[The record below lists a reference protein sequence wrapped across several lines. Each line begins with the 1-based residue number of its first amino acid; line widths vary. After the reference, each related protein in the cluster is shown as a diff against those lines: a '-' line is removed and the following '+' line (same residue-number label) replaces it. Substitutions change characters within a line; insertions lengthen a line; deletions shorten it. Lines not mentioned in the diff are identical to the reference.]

1 MAASNKGVI
10 HEMDNQVTKGAKPA
24 EPKQATPNYVPDNAP
39 IEDLGGPTPQNS
51 KPTDNS
57 NKLKTPNAAFA
68 QTGDVQTK
76 GSAGTVQQDGPL
88 GAVGLKSTGYGKGA
102 NEEAEVEA
110 DEKAEV
116 VAEEPAKDES
126 TETVVE
132 AEVQEDETIDLSADV
147 KALFEGEELSESFQ
161 EKAKTIFEATI
172 KSKIATV
179 KESLEKKYQAS
190 IDEQMSEWKTAL
202 QERVDGYL
210 HYVSTEWIEE
220 NALQVESG
228 IRGELSE
235 SFMTGLKGL
244 FEEHYVSIPEDK
256 YDVLEAMVTKLDEME
271 TKLNEQIDSN
281 VALTKRLSVS
291 VSDNIL
297 DEASAGLAL
306 SQKEKLSE
314 LAKGVEFESEEQYR
328 EKLNT
333 LKESYFTPKKVD
345 ESQEVTEET
354 SINED
359 VSPVMGQYLQALHK
373 FQ

>member
-1 MAASNKGVI
+1 MAASKKGEL

-68 QTGDVQTK
+68 QKGDPQTK
-76 GSAGTVQQDGPL
+76 GTAGTVQQDGPL

-102 NEEAEVEA
+102 NEEAEV
-110 DEKAEV
+110 
-116 VAEEPAKDES
+116 
-126 TETVVE
+126 
-132 AEVQEDETIDLSADV
+132 QEDETIDLTDDV

-179 KESLEKKYQAS
+179 KESLEAKYQAS
-190 IDEQMSEWKTAL
+190 IDEQMAEWKTAL

-328 EKLNT
+328 EKLTT
-333 LKESYFTPKKVD
+333 LKESYFAPKKVE
-345 ESQEVTEET
+345 ESQEVTEEA

-359 VSPVMGQYLQALHK
+359 VSPAMGQYLQALHK

>member
-1 MAASNKGVI
+1 MTASNSEL
-10 HEMDNQVTKGAKPA
+10 HEMENQVTKGAKPA
-24 EPKQATPNYVPDNAP
+24 EPKATTPNYVPDNAA
-39 IEDLGGPTPQNS
+39 IEDLGGPTPTNS

-57 NKLKTPNAAFA
+57 NKLKTPGAAFA
-68 QTGDVQTK
+68 QTGDPQTK
-76 GSAGTVQQDGPL
+76 GTAGTVQQDGPL
-88 GAVGLKSTGYGKGA
+88 GPVGMKSSGYGRGA
-102 NEEAEVEA
+102 NEEVEA
-110 DEKAEV
+110 ST
-116 VAEEPAKDES
+116 EET
-126 TETVVE
+126 TETV
-132 AEVQEDETIDLSADV
+132 AEVQELDIDLTDDV
-147 KALFEGEELSESFQ
+147 KALFEGEELSDTFQ
-161 EKAKTIFEATI
+161 EKARTIFEATV
-172 KSKIATV
+172 KSKIVSV
-179 KESLEKKYQAS
+179 KESLEAEFSKKL
-190 IDEQMSEWKTAL
+190 EEEVSEFKTTL
-202 QERVDGYL
+202 QERVDNYL
-210 HYVSTEWIEE
+210 HYVATEWIEE

-244 FEEHYVSIPEDK
+244 FEEHYVSIPEEK

-271 TKLNEQIDSN
+271 NKLNEQIDSN
-281 VALTKRLSVS
+281 VSLTKRLSVS

-306 SQKEKLSE
+306 SQKEKLAE

-333 LKESYFTPKKVD
+333 LKESYFAKKPVT

-359 VSPVMGQYLQALHK
+359 VSPAMGAYLQALHK

>member
-1 MAASNKGVI
+1 M
-10 HEMDNQVTKGAKPA
+10 ENQVTKGAAKADSMPT
-24 EPKQATPNYVPDNAP
+24 TPNYVPDAGGTGV
-39 IEDLGGPTPQNS
+39 EDLGGPTPQNS
-51 KPTDNS
+51 KPDDNS
-57 NKLKTPNAAFA
+57 NKLKTPGAAFA

-76 GSAGTVQQDGPL
+76 GTAGTVQQDGPL
-88 GAVGLKSTGYGKGA
+88 GPVGMKSTGYGRGA
-102 NEEAEVEA
+102 NEEVEA
-110 DEKAEV
+110 
-116 VAEEPAKDES
+116 S
-126 TETVVE
+126 TEDETVS
-132 AEVQEDETIDLSADV
+132 EVQEIDIDLSDDV
-147 KALFEGEELSESFQ
+147 KALFEGEELSETFQ
-161 EKAKTIFEATI
+161 EKARTIFEATV
-172 KSKIATV
+172 KSKIVSV
-179 KESLEKKYQAS
+179 KESLEAQYDQRIEK
-190 IDEQMSEWKTAL
+190 EVSEFRAEL
-202 QERVDGYL
+202 QERVDNYL
-210 HYVSTEWIEE
+210 HYVATEWIEE

-244 FEEHYVSIPEDK
+244 FEEHYVSIPEEK

-271 TKLNEQIDSN
+271 NKLNEQIDSN

-333 LKESYFTPKKVD
+333 LKESYFAKKPVS

-359 VSPVMGQYLQALHK
+359 VSPAMSQYLQALHK

>member
-1 MAASNKGVI
+1 MTASNSEL
-10 HEMDNQVTKGAKPA
+10 HEMENQVTKGAKPA
-24 EPKQATPNYVPDNAP
+24 EPKATTPNYVPDNAA
-39 IEDLGGPTPQNS
+39 IEDLGGPTPTNS

-57 NKLKTPNAAFA
+57 NKLKTPGAAFA

-76 GSAGTVQQDGPL
+76 GTAGTVQQDGPL
-88 GAVGLKSTGYGKGA
+88 GPVGMKSTGYGKGA
-102 NEEAEVEA
+102 NEEVEA
-110 DEKAEV
+110 
-116 VAEEPAKDES
+116 S
-126 TETVVE
+126 TEDTTTV
-132 AEVQEDETIDLSADV
+132 AEVQEIDIDLTDDV
-147 KALFEGEELSESFQ
+147 KALFEGEELSDTFQ
-161 EKAKTIFEATI
+161 EKARTIFEATV
-172 KSKIATV
+172 KSKIVSV
-179 KESLEKKYQAS
+179 KESLEEEYSKRL
-190 IDEQMSEWKTAL
+190 EEEVSEFRTHL
-202 QERVDGYL
+202 QERVDNYL
-210 HYVSTEWIEE
+210 HYVATEWIEE

-244 FEEHYVSIPEDK
+244 FEEHYVSIPEEK

-271 TKLNEQIDSN
+271 NKLNEQIDSN
-281 VALTKRLSVS
+281 VSLTKRLSVS

-306 SQKEKLSE
+306 SQKEKLAE

-333 LKESYFTPKKVD
+333 LKESYFAKKPVS

-359 VSPVMGQYLQALHK
+359 VSPAMGQYLQALHK

>member
-1 MAASNKGVI
+1 MTASNSEL
-10 HEMDNQVTKGAKPA
+10 HEMENQVTKGAKPA
-24 EPKQATPNYVPDNAP
+24 EPKATTPNYVPDNAP
-39 IEDLGGPTPQNS
+39 IEDLGGPTPTNYKS
-51 KPTDNS
+51 TDNS
-57 NKLKTPNAAFA
+57 AKLKTPNAAFA

-76 GSAGTVQQDGPL
+76 GTAGTVQQDGPL
-88 GAVGLKSTGYGKGA
+88 GPVGMKSSGYGKGA
-102 NEEAEVEA
+102 NEEVEA
-110 DEKAEV
+110 P
-116 VAEEPAKDES
+116 AEET
-126 TETVVE
+126 TETV
-132 AEVQEDETIDLSADV
+132 AEVQEIDIDLTDDV
-147 KALFEGEELSESFQ
+147 KALFEGEELSDTFQ
-161 EKAKTIFEATI
+161 EKARTIFEATV
-172 KSKIATV
+172 KSKIVTV
-179 KESLEKKYQAS
+179 KESLEAEFSKKL
-190 IDEQMSEWKTAL
+190 EEEVSEFKTKL
-202 QERVDGYL
+202 QERVDNYL
-210 HYVSTEWIEE
+210 HYVATEWIEE

-244 FEEHYVSIPEDK
+244 FEEHYVSIPEEK

-271 TKLNEQIDSN
+271 NKLNEQIDSN

-306 SQKEKLSE
+306 SQKEKLAE

-328 EKLNT
+328 AKLNT
-333 LKESYFTPKKVD
+333 LKESYFAKKPVS

-359 VSPVMGQYLQALHK
+359 VSPAMDQYLQALHK

>member
-1 MAASNKGVI
+1 MTASNSEL
-10 HEMDNQVTKGAKPA
+10 HEMENQVTKGAKPA
-24 EPKQATPNYVPDNAP
+24 EPKATTPNYVPDNAP
-39 IEDLGGPTPQNS
+39 IEDLGGPTPTNYKS
-51 KPTDNS
+51 TDNS
-57 NKLKTPNAAFA
+57 AKLKTPNAAFA

-76 GSAGTVQQDGPL
+76 GTAGTVQQDGPL
-88 GAVGLKSTGYGKGA
+88 GAVGLKSSGYGKGA
-102 NEEAEVEA
+102 NEEVEA
-110 DEKAEV
+110 P
-116 VAEEPAKDES
+116 AEET
-126 TETVVE
+126 TETV
-132 AEVQEDETIDLSADV
+132 AEVQEIDIDLTDDV
-147 KALFEGEELSESFQ
+147 KALFEGEELSDTFQ
-161 EKAKTIFEATI
+161 EKARTIFEATV
-172 KSKIATV
+172 KSKIVSV
-179 KESLEKKYQAS
+179 KESLEAEFSKKL
-190 IDEQMSEWKTAL
+190 EEEVSEFKTKL
-202 QERVDGYL
+202 QERVDNYL
-210 HYVSTEWIEE
+210 HYVATEWIEE

-244 FEEHYVSIPEDK
+244 FEEHYVSIPEEK

-271 TKLNEQIDSN
+271 NKLNEQIDSN

-306 SQKEKLSE
+306 SQKEKLAE

-333 LKESYFTPKKVD
+333 LKESYFAKKPVS
-345 ESQEVTEET
+345 ETQEVTEET

-359 VSPVMGQYLQALHK
+359 VSPAMDAYLQALHK

>member
-1 MAASNKGVI
+1 MTASNSEL
-10 HEMDNQVTKGAKPA
+10 HEMENQVTKGAKPA
-24 EPKQATPNYVPDNAP
+24 EPKATTPNYVPDNAP
-39 IEDLGGPTPQNS
+39 IEDLGGPTPTNYKS
-51 KPTDNS
+51 TDNS
-57 NKLKTPNAAFA
+57 AKLKTPNAAFA

-76 GSAGTVQQDGPL
+76 GTAGTVQQDGPL
-88 GAVGLKSTGYGKGA
+88 GPVGMKSSGYGKGA
-102 NEEAEVEA
+102 NEEVEA
-110 DEKAEV
+110 P
-116 VAEEPAKDES
+116 AEET
-126 TETVVE
+126 TETV
-132 AEVQEDETIDLSADV
+132 AEVQEIDIDLTDDV
-147 KALFEGEELSESFQ
+147 KALFEGEELSDTFQ
-161 EKAKTIFEATI
+161 EKARTIFEATV
-172 KSKIATV
+172 KSKIVSV
-179 KESLEKKYQAS
+179 KESLEAEFSKKL
-190 IDEQMSEWKTAL
+190 EEEVSEFKTTL
-202 QERVDGYL
+202 QERVDNYL
-210 HYVSTEWIEE
+210 HYVATEWIEE

-244 FEEHYVSIPEDK
+244 FEEHYVSIPEEK

-271 TKLNEQIDSN
+271 NKLNEQIDSN
-281 VALTKRLSVS
+281 VSLTKRLSVS

-306 SQKEKLSE
+306 SQKEKLAE

-333 LKESYFTPKKVD
+333 LKESYFAKKPVS

-359 VSPVMGQYLQALHK
+359 VSPAMGQYLQALHK

>member
-1 MAASNKGVI
+1 MTASNSEL
-10 HEMDNQVTKGAKPA
+10 HEMENQVTKGAKPA
-24 EPKQATPNYVPDNAP
+24 EPKATTPNYVPDNAA
-39 IEDLGGPTPQNS
+39 IEDLGGPTPTNS

-76 GSAGTVQQDGPL
+76 GTAGTVQQDGPL
-88 GAVGLKSTGYGKGA
+88 GPVGMKSSGYGKGA
-102 NEEAEVEA
+102 NEEVEA
-110 DEKAEV
+110 P
-116 VAEEPAKDES
+116 AEET
-126 TETVVE
+126 TETV
-132 AEVQEDETIDLSADV
+132 AEVQEIDIDLTDDV
-147 KALFEGEELSESFQ
+147 KALFEGEELSDTFQ
-161 EKAKTIFEATI
+161 EKARTIFEATV
-172 KSKIATV
+172 KSKIVSV
-179 KESLEKKYQAS
+179 KESLEAEFSKKL
-190 IDEQMSEWKTAL
+190 EEEVSEFKTTL
-202 QERVDGYL
+202 QERVDNYL
-210 HYVSTEWIEE
+210 HYVATEWIEE

-244 FEEHYVSIPEDK
+244 FEEHYVSIPEEK

-271 TKLNEQIDSN
+271 NKLNEQIDSN
-281 VALTKRLSVS
+281 VSLTKRLSVS

-306 SQKEKLSE
+306 SQKEKLAE

-333 LKESYFTPKKVD
+333 LKESYFAKKPVS

-359 VSPVMGQYLQALHK
+359 VSPAMDQYLQALHK

>member
-1 MAASNKGVI
+1 MTASNSEL
-10 HEMDNQVTKGAKPA
+10 HEMENQVTKGAKPA
-24 EPKQATPNYVPDNAP
+24 EPKATTPNYVPDNAA
-39 IEDLGGPTPQNS
+39 IEDLGGPTPTNS

-57 NKLKTPNAAFA
+57 NKLKTPGAAFA
-68 QTGDVQTK
+68 QTGDPQTK
-76 GSAGTVQQDGPL
+76 GTAGTVQQDGPL
-88 GAVGLKSTGYGKGA
+88 GPVGMKSSGYGRGA
-102 NEEAEVEA
+102 NEEVEA
-110 DEKAEV
+110 ST
-116 VAEEPAKDES
+116 EET
-126 TETVVE
+126 TETV
-132 AEVQEDETIDLSADV
+132 AEVQELDIDLTDDV
-147 KALFEGEELSESFQ
+147 KALFEGEELSDTFQ
-161 EKAKTIFEATI
+161 EKARTIFEATV
-172 KSKIATV
+172 KSKIVSV
-179 KESLEKKYQAS
+179 KESLEAKY
-190 IDEQMSEWKTAL
+190 DEQLVESVASFKAEL
-202 QERVDGYL
+202 QERVDNYL
-210 HYVSTEWIEE
+210 HYVATEWIEE

-244 FEEHYVSIPEDK
+244 FEEHYVSIPEEK

-271 TKLNEQIDSN
+271 NKLNEQIDSN
-281 VALTKRLSVS
+281 VSLTKRLSVS

-333 LKESYFTPKKVD
+333 LKESYFAKKPVT

-359 VSPVMGQYLQALHK
+359 VSPAMGQYLQALHK

>member
-1 MAASNKGVI
+1 MTASNSEL
-10 HEMDNQVTKGAKPA
+10 HEMENQVTKGAKPA
-24 EPKQATPNYVPDNAP
+24 EPKATTPNYVPDNAP
-39 IEDLGGPTPQNS
+39 IEDLGGPTPTNYKS
-51 KPTDNS
+51 TDNS
-57 NKLKTPNAAFA
+57 AKLKTPNAAFA

-76 GSAGTVQQDGPL
+76 GTAGTVQQDGPL
-88 GAVGLKSTGYGKGA
+88 GPVGMKSTGYGKGA
-102 NEEAEVEA
+102 NEEVEA
-110 DEKAEV
+110 ST
-116 VAEEPAKDES
+116 EET
-126 TETVVE
+126 TETV
-132 AEVQEDETIDLSADV
+132 AEVQEIDIDLTDDV
-147 KALFEGEELSESFQ
+147 KALFEGEELSDTFQ
-161 EKAKTIFEATI
+161 EKARTIFEATV
-172 KSKIATV
+172 KSKIVSV
-179 KESLEKKYQAS
+179 KESLEEEYSKRL
-190 IDEQMSEWKTAL
+190 EEEVSEFRTHL
-202 QERVDGYL
+202 QERVDNYL
-210 HYVSTEWIEE
+210 HYVATEWIEE

-244 FEEHYVSIPEDK
+244 FEEHYVSIPEEK

-271 TKLNEQIDSN
+271 NKLNEQIDSN
-281 VALTKRLSVS
+281 VSLTKRLSVS

-306 SQKEKLSE
+306 SQKEKLAE

-333 LKESYFTPKKVD
+333 LKESYFTKKPVS

-359 VSPVMGQYLQALHK
+359 VSPAMGAYLQALHK